1 VATALVVCIGND
13 LVADDGVGKVV
24 HDRLGELPLPEGTRL
39 AFLGLGG
46 IDLLD
51 QFEGEER
58 LVVVDAMQLGG
69 AAGTVHVLD
78 WTGLPH
84 MGPRPVSGHGI
95 GVREAIEVGRRLYPE
110 RTPRLIHLVGVEGRV
125 FDQLG
130 RGLSAEVVA
139 AVPQAVAA
147 VLNLLA

>member
-1 VATALVVCIGND
+1 MALVVCIGND
-13 LVADDGVGKVV
+13 LVADDGVGKAVY
-24 HDRLGELPLPEGTRL
+24 DRLAEMSLPEGTRL

-51 QFEGEER
+51 QFDGEER
-58 LVVVDAMQLGG
+58 LVVVDAVQMGA

-78 WTGLPH
+78 WAGLPR
-84 MGPRPVSGHGI
+84 MEPRPVSGHGI
-95 GVREAIEVGRRLYPE
+95 GVREAIEVGWRLYPE

-130 RGLSAEVVA
+130 RGLSTEVAA
-139 AVPQAVAA
+139 AVPLAVAE
-147 VLNLLA
+147 VLRLLG